1 MSYRALIAPAVFVL
15 AAAALIALILSGLT
29 ASQAV
34 QNPTMAIDM
43 VTTGN
48 SYDDTT
54 NTMTVGSTENCSTS
68 ATNIQHQH
76 SAHLVIK
83 NVEDLIGWQARV
95 NYLGDKMRPSTVNF
109 APFADTNLAQSIAF
123 PNLAIDQSTFI
134 HRDLVT
140 ASNIPAAAASS
151 QTAAFG
157 STYSGV
163 QGYAISPDS
172 PAKTVPDDSSY
183 SSPSGGVLATVLLQ
197 VIRDQTGNQLFIN
210 LDDGTPN
217 APASG
222 IAYFDGIG
230 SQTLDLPSSALGD
243 GFHAE
248 GVACVP
254 QDCTNVECPPACG
267 LCPTP
272 SPTLSPTPTPGTPTP
287 TLTPTPTPTCTPVG
301 TGQCPTLTVTP
312 TLTRTATPSPTCTCG
327 PTPTPTLTLTPTLTP
342 TVTATTVGCPA
353 PGSPSTS
360 GTTERVSIATGGA
373 QGNSQSDA
381 AAVSADG
388 RFVAFSSASTN
399 LVQSDTN
406 GAYDVFG
413 RDRLVGTTARVS
425 VATGGAQGNGDS
437 FTEGISSDGRFVLF
451 ESDATNLV
459 LGDTNAA
466 RDAFVHD
473 RQTGLTERISVAG
486 DGTQGNASSFAGS
499 ITTDGRFVTFGSY
512 ASNLV
517 AGDTNGFADGFVR
530 DRLANST
537 ERTTVA
543 SDGTQGNDISG
554 RGQISGDGRF
564 VTFYSAASNLVPG
577 DTNGAADGFVRDGQ
591 DRDTE

>member
-1 MSYRALIAPAVFVL
+1 MSYRAVIAPAVFVL

-197 VIRDQTGNQLFIN
+197 VIGDQTGNQLFMN
-210 LDDGTPN
+210 LDDG
-217 APASG
+217 
-222 IAYFDGIG
+222 
-230 SQTLDLPSSALGD
+230 
-243 GFHAE
+243 
-248 GVACVP
+248 
-254 QDCTNVECPPACG
+254 
-267 LCPTP
+267 
-272 SPTLSPTPTPGTPTP
+272 SPTPRQAVSR
-287 TLTPTPTPTCTPVG
+287 TLT
-301 TGQCPTLTVTP
+301 
-312 TLTRTATPSPTCTCG
+312 A
-327 PTPTPTLTLTPTLTP
+327 
-342 TVTATTVGCPA
+342 
-353 PGSPSTS
+353 
-360 GTTERVSIATGGA
+360 
-373 QGNSQSDA
+373 
-381 AAVSADG
+381 
-388 RFVAFSSASTN
+388 
-399 LVQSDTN
+399 
-406 GAYDVFG
+406 
-413 RDRLVGTTARVS
+413 
-425 VATGGAQGNGDS
+425 
-437 FTEGISSDGRFVLF
+437 
-451 ESDATNLV
+451 
-459 LGDTNAA
+459 
-466 RDAFVHD
+466 
-473 RQTGLTERISVAG
+473 
-486 DGTQGNASSFAGS
+486 
-499 ITTDGRFVTFGSY
+499 
-512 ASNLV
+512 LV
-517 AGDTNGFADGFVR
+517 ARRWTYRRA
-530 DRLANST
+530 LWAM
-537 ERTTVA
+537 
-543 SDGTQGNDISG
+543 
-554 RGQISGDGRF
+554 
-564 VTFYSAASNLVPG
+564 
-577 DTNGAADGFVRDGQ
+577 
-591 DRDTE
+591 